1 MASDVTGRSG
11 YPERVRM
18 RQSASQRAQ
27 MLNSAVPMRGLLRR
41 QLLFG
46 SIQFLAMIAE
56 PEWLNSEFCER
67 SAHK

>member
-1 MASDVTGRSG
+1 MANDVTGRSG

-41 QLLFG
+41 QLLFD
-46 SIQFLAMIAE
+46 SIRFLAMIAE
-56 PEWLNSEFCER
+56 PE
-67 SAHK
+67 